1 MARSKVNCTAL
12 PSLSLARPK
21 LPELITA
28 ERVVVDGRVEGPIQG
43 GEVVLKSQ
51 ADVVGDIQ
59 HQSLAID
66 SGAYFEGRSVQARGA
81 NGQQPE
87 RLGKKLPQ
95 ELPTLP
101 KQPEPFR
108 RRLVSKVEGTL
119 RRHY

>member
-1 MARSKVNCTAL
+1 
-12 PSLSLARPK
+12 

-101 KQPEPFR
+101 AA
-108 RRLVSKVEGTL
+108 
-119 RRHY
+119 